1 MDLTTLTDDE
11 LDQQRIDVATEQER
25 RQSVLTLS
33 GQIEELTKR
42 YKKASGKGEPAVEAS
57 ARGAGVAQEKIK
69 ALFPGD

>member
-1 MDLTTLTDDE
+1 MDLTTFTDED

-25 RQSVLTLS
+25 RQAVLNLP

-57 ARGAGVAQEKIK
+57 ARGAGVAQEKIDS
-69 ALFPGD
+69 LFP